1 MRTKILSRHEPQSI
15 FVTRKRSKLSK
26 HPIGLRFFAFV
37 KPGAGSK
44 LRTCALGPELVIDPA
59 FDSISGEVKIERA
72 GTILWSKRIRTGEAE
87 MCHSLQNIEHHHF
100 KYEAHRRPGDIHVHF
115 LGADCLSF
123 GDGVRLIQGDTVQ
136 IQFDFGRPLRN
147 TIQIATAPAALIMV
161 NPLAGN

>member
-1 MRTKILSRHEPQSI
+1 
-15 FVTRKRSKLSK
+15 
-26 HPIGLRFFAFV
+26 
-37 KPGAGSK
+37 
-44 LRTCALGPELVIDPA
+44 
-59 FDSISGEVKIERA
+59 VKIERA

-115 LGADCLSF
+115 WAADCLSF